1 MKALELAALSLIIM
15 SSTAVGKEA
24 NYLENNGHCLIDQY
38 VIEELSNLSST
49 DMNFDSSDGLIDLTI
64 TVPAE
69 VVSFYIPGYITETTF
84 GSSTIKENLSL
95 HFYKLFDRK
104 VVKGDFE
111 KYSELSELYKI
122 PVDGSEMSWNLA
134 EKMNQGFLING
145 SCSLGYEYVH
155 ECLFS
160 LDGSGYSLAYELRQ
174 DNFDQKSEIDSFI
187 KKQIGL
193 CSNSLGLK

>member
-15 SSTAVGKEA
+15 SSTAVGKEE
-24 NYLENNGHCLIDQY
+24 NDLENNGRCFIDQY
-38 VIEELSNLSST
+38 VIEELSKLSSD

-69 VVSFYIPGYITETTF
+69 VVSFYIPDYITDTTF

-111 KYSELSELYKI
+111 KYSELPELYKI
-122 PVDGSEMSWNLA
+122 PVDGSKMSWNLA
-134 EKMNQGFLING
+134 EKINQGFLIKG

-160 LDGSGYSLAYELRQ
+160 LDGNGYSLAYELRQ
-174 DNFDQKSEIDSFI
+174 DNFDKKSEIDSFI
-187 KKQIGL
+187 KKQIDF

>member
-24 NYLENNGHCLIDQY
+24 NDLENNGHCFIDQY

-49 DMNFDSSDGLIDLTI
+49 DINFDSSDDLIDFTI

-69 VVSFYIPGYITETTF
+69 VVSFYIPDYINETTF

-95 HFYKLFDRK
+95 HFYKPFDRE

-111 KYSELSELYKI
+111 KYSELPELYKI
-122 PVDGSEMSWNLA
+122 SVDGSEMSWNIA
-134 EKMNQGFLING
+134 EKISQGFLING

-187 KKQIGL
+187 RNQIGF

>member
-24 NYLENNGHCLIDQY
+24 NDLENNGHCFIDQY

-49 DMNFDSSDGLIDLTI
+49 DINFDSSDDLIDFTI

-69 VVSFYIPGYITETTF
+69 VVSFYIPDYINETTF

-95 HFYKLFDRK
+95 HFYKPFDRK

-111 KYSELSELYKI
+111 KYPEL
-122 PVDGSEMSWNLA
+122 P
-134 EKMNQGFLING
+134 
-145 SCSLGYEYVH
+145 
-155 ECLFS
+155 
-160 LDGSGYSLAYELRQ
+160 
-174 DNFDQKSEIDSFI
+174 
-187 KKQIGL
+187 
-193 CSNSLGLK
+193 